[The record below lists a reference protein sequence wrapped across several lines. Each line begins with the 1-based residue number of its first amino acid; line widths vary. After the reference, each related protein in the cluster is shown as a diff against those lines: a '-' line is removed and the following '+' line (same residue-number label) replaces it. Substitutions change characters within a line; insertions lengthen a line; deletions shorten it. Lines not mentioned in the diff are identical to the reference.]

1 MIFQLKGRL
10 ALSLDDSII
19 ISVNGVGYQVYIPET
34 IRHQLPELGGEM
46 ELFTIHHIRED
57 HQHLYGFTNLQDR
70 ELFTVLTSVSGVGPK
85 VGIKILSYLNSQ
97 QLITAIVQEDIVAL
111 TQVSGVGKKM
121 AERLC
126 VELKD
131 KLSKLEYS
139 HLDMDAMKNTISSTA
154 NFDDY
159 MLALKSLGYT
169 NDEIKRALNASNI
182 EPGTPVE
189 DGLKVLLKHL

>member
-1 MIFQLKGRL
+1 MIFQLKGNL
-10 ALSLDDSII
+10 ALNLDDSII
-19 ISVNGVGYQVYIPET
+19 INVNGVGYQVYIPET

-57 HQHLYGFTNLQDR
+57 HHHLYGFTNLQDR
-70 ELFTVLTSVSGVGPK
+70 ELFNVLTSVSGVGPK

-97 QLITAIVQEDIVAL
+97 QLISAIIQEDIVTL
-111 TQVSGVGKKM
+111 TQVSGVGRKM

-139 HLDMDAMKNTISSTA
+139 HMDMDAVKDTVA
-154 NFDDY
+154 KAGNFDDY
-159 MLALKSLGYT
+159 MLALKSLGYN
-169 NDEIKRALNASNI
+169 NDEIKRALKASRI

-189 DGLKVLLKHL
+189 EGLKVLLKHL